1 MTTWIGAQ
9 TTNPNRNIAGKK
21 NLKSLPVAFFSQKFN
36 IDFTVYAHKMAR
48 FQNCV
53 MLFKMAARFPNIW
66 ALAVHFGTS
75 IMANKIQKDPV
86 FGSF

>member
-1 MTTWIGAQ
+1 MTTSTGAQ

-21 NLKSLPVAFFSQKFN
+21 NLKSLSVAFFSQKFN
-36 IDFTVYAHKMAR
+36 IDFTVFAHKMAR

-53 MLFKMAARFPNIW
+53 MLFKMAARFPTIW
-66 ALAVHFGTS
+66 ALSGHFGTS

-86 FGSF
+86 FGSS